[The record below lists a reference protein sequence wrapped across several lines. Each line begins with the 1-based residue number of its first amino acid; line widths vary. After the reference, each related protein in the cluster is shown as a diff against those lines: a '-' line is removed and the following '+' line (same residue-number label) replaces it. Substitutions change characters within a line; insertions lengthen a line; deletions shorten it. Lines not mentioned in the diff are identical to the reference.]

1 MYVDDTYSGIR
12 LTAESVS
19 LWEQHSHEYV
29 TVKAAEMVEIA
40 ESLMRQHNADD
51 AETAMSLLAED
62 GVTVQLLNH
71 NTIDDNMPQIVL
83 TPEEVA
89 VAFEA
94 ERLFEVSFRVRRLRK
109 GVRPIRH
116 VQLSAGHEVEAN
128 LRLSTGA
135 VVRRAQNRGRPHQ

>member
-1 MYVDDTYSGIR
+1 MYADDTYSGIR
-12 LTAESVS
+12 LTAESIP

-40 ESLMRQHNADD
+40 ESLMRARNADD

-94 ERLFEVSFRVRRLRK
+94 EQLFEVSFESVACESS
-109 GVRPIRH
+109 PAH
-116 VQLSAGHEVEAN
+116 TS
-128 LRLSTGA
+128 
-135 VVRRAQNRGRPHQ
+135 RAAICWTRG